1 MSDKNIFYGTL
12 KTSKDIFKL
21 TKQRISIG
29 RDKNCTIVINNNTVS
44 KDHAILEFDED
55 FNCIIKDL
63 NSSNG
68 TYVNGQKLKTIPL
81 KLRTGDKIKFGK
93 CDIEYI
99 FESSN
104 MLNDTKTEQE
114 ITMKLSENL
123 NEKNEQKDEISRTET
138 NNIIKDGKISL
149 VNENELSYP
158 KMNHFQNNKNIIY
171 SFGNSNGMNYNSEQN
186 LTNQNINN
194 KFNSKNQ
201 PIFENNNKINNNEDE
216 IVEQY
221 TNNSNVYNQNNQNS
235 NNYIKNN
242 ENDYKNQFE
251 QLEKKIAT
259 LEKEK
264 EEIKEQFN
272 EKSNKLKKLNNLFDE
287 LNEEYSKLNS
297 KYNSLMSYSTDIQKK
312 LDKAN
317 EEISE
322 LKSKSNINNE
332 NNLNELLNQKDNIIS
347 IMQNEINYYKELSNK
362 KGISLNN
369 QYDNNKIN
377 TKLNT
382 ISNIFVS
389 ENNKLKK
396 KLEFY
401 KNKFEKEENTKNRN
415 NIDFKQF
422 ETQINYQIDNFN
434 SIISNYN
441 SRLLDSLNKMS
452 EIFESNNKEEAA
464 KYLVE
469 QINEYM
475 MENQKLISENSK
487 LNTQILEL
495 QSIIN
500 AEYNNKLKNKQNFNT
515 YEFNESNLEMNPYN
529 NSEINKLKN
538 KINEMENIVERL
550 KNINKNNKFENDYN
564 YLKESFVN
572 ILNELKK
579 KDKLVQDLQIKL
591 KDVIKRNNNN
601 FDENQIVSSIS
612 QKLKEKDNIIENLKN
627 QINTNKKF
635 DVEDSKLK
643 IENIRKKRELFS
655 NSGFRFFYKGRNNRQ

>member
-1 MSDKNIFYGTL
+1 MSDKNTFYGNLKTL
-12 KTSKDIFKL
+12 KEVYKL
-21 TKQRISIG
+21 TKQRVSIG

-68 TYVNGQKLKTIPL
+68 TYVNGQKLKTVPL
-81 KLRTGDKIKFGK
+81 KLRSGDKIKFGK
-93 CDIEYI
+93 YDIEYI
-99 FESSN
+99 FESAN

-114 ITMKLSENL
+114 ITMKLSENI
-123 NEKNEQKDEISRTET
+123 NEQNEQKEEISHTET

-171 SFGNSNGMNYNSEQN
+171 SFGNSNGMNYDSEQN
-186 LTNQNINN
+186 LINKNIHNKLNN
-194 KFNSKNQ
+194 KNQ
-201 PIFENNNKINNNEDE
+201 TNFENNKINNNEDE

-221 TNNSNVYNQNNQNS
+221 TNNSNVYNKNS
-235 NNYIKNN
+235 NNYLINN
-242 ENDYKNQFE
+242 EYEYKNQFE
-251 QLEKKIAT
+251 QFEKKIEI

-264 EEIKEQFN
+264 EDMKELIN
-272 EKSNKLKKLNNLFDE
+272 EKTIKLKKLNNLFDE

-297 KYNSLMSYSTDIQKK
+297 KYNSLISYSSDIQKK
-312 LDKAN
+312 LDQAN

-322 LKSKSNINNE
+322 LKSKNNLNEE

-347 IMQNEINYYKELSNK
+347 IMQNEINYYKELCNK

-369 QYDNNKIN
+369 QEDNNKIN

-382 ISNIFVS
+382 ISNIFVN
-389 ENNKLKK
+389 ENNKLKQ

-401 KNKFEKEENTKNRN
+401 KNKIKKEENNKIN
-415 NIDFKQF
+415 NINFKQF

-434 SIISNYN
+434 NIISTYN
-441 SRLLDSLNKMS
+441 SKLLDSLNKLS
-452 EIFESNNKEEAA
+452 EIFDTNNKEEAA

-475 MENQKLISENSK
+475 IENQKLISENSK

-495 QSIIN
+495 QSILN
-500 AEYNNKLKNKQNFNT
+500 AEYKSDKLKTKQNFNNF
-515 YEFNESNLEMNPYN
+515 ELDESNIEMNANN

-538 KINEMENIVERL
+538 KIYEMESIVEKL
-550 KNINKNNKFENDYN
+550 KNINKNNKYENDYN
-564 YLKESFVN
+564 YLKDSFVN
-572 ILNELKK
+572 ILNELKQK
-579 KDKLVQDLQIKL
+579 EKLVQDLQMKL
-591 KDVIKRNNNN
+591 KDVIQRNNNN
-601 FDENQIVSSIS
+601 FDENQIVTSLS
-612 QKLKEKDNIIENLKN
+612 QKLKEKDNIIQKMKN
-627 QINTNKKF
+627 HVNAEKNM
-635 DVEDSKLK
+635 DVEDTKLR
-643 IENIRKKRELFS
+643 IENIRKKRKLF
-655 NSGFRFFYKGRNNRQ
+655 N

>member
-194 KFNSKNQ
+194 KFNNKNQ
-201 PIFENNNKINNNEDE
+201 PIFENSKINNNEDD

-221 TNNSNVYNQNNQNS
+221 TNNSNVYNQNNPNI

-242 ENDYKNQFE
+242 ENDNNNQFE

-401 KNKFEKEENTKNRN
+401 KNKFEKEENTKNSN

-515 YEFNESNLEMNPYN
+515 YEFNESNLGMNPYN

-538 KINEMENIVERL
+538 KINEMENVVERL

-579 KDKLVQDLQIKL
+579 KDKLVKDLQIKL

-643 IENIRKKRELFS
+643 IENIRKKRELF
-655 NSGFRFFYKGRNNRQ
+655 N

>member
-201 PIFENNNKINNNEDE
+201 PIFENNNKINNNEDD

-221 TNNSNVYNQNNQNS
+221 TNNSNVYNQNNPNI

-242 ENDYKNQFE
+242 ENDINNQFE

-401 KNKFEKEENTKNRN
+401 KNKFEKEENTKNSN

-500 AEYNNKLKNKQNFNT
+500 AEYNNNKLKNKQNFNT

-538 KINEMENIVERL
+538 KINEMENVVERL

-643 IENIRKKRELFS
+643 IENIRKKRELF
-655 NSGFRFFYKGRNNRQ
+655 N

>member
-1 MSDKNIFYGTL
+1 MSDKNTFYGNLKTL
-12 KTSKDIFKL
+12 KEVYKL
-21 TKQRISIG
+21 TKQRVSIG

-68 TYVNGQKLKTIPL
+68 TYVNGQKLKTVPL
-81 KLRTGDKIKFGK
+81 KLRSGDKIKFGK
-93 CDIEYI
+93 YDIEYI
-99 FESSN
+99 FESAN

-114 ITMKLSENL
+114 ITMKLSENI
-123 NEKNEQKDEISRTET
+123 NEQNEQKEEISHTET

-171 SFGNSNGMNYNSEQN
+171 SFGNSNGMNYDSEQN
-186 LTNQNINN
+186 LINKNIHNKLNN
-194 KFNSKNQ
+194 KNQ
-201 PIFENNNKINNNEDE
+201 TNFEKNNKINNNEDE

-221 TNNSNVYNQNNQNS
+221 TNNSNVYNKNS
-235 NNYIKNN
+235 NNYLINN
-242 ENDYKNQFE
+242 EYEYKNQFE
-251 QLEKKIAT
+251 QFEKKIEI

-264 EEIKEQFN
+264 EDMKELIN
-272 EKSNKLKKLNNLFDE
+272 EKTIKLKKLNNLFDE

-297 KYNSLMSYSTDIQKK
+297 KYNSLISYSSDIQKK
-312 LDKAN
+312 LEKAN

-322 LKSKSNINNE
+322 LKSKNNLNEE

-347 IMQNEINYYKELSNK
+347 IMQNEINYYKELCNK

-369 QYDNNKIN
+369 QEDNNKIN

-382 ISNIFVS
+382 ISNIFVN
-389 ENNKLKK
+389 ENNKLKQ

-401 KNKFEKEENTKNRN
+401 KNKIKKEENNKIN
-415 NIDFKQF
+415 NINFKQF

-434 SIISNYN
+434 NIISTYN
-441 SRLLDSLNKMS
+441 SKLLDSLNKLS
-452 EIFESNNKEEAA
+452 EIFDTNNKEEAA

-475 MENQKLISENSK
+475 IENQKLISENSK

-495 QSIIN
+495 QSILN
-500 AEYNNKLKNKQNFNT
+500 AEYKSDKLKTKQNFNNF
-515 YEFNESNLEMNPYN
+515 ELDESNIEMNANN

-538 KINEMENIVERL
+538 KIYEMESIVEKL
-550 KNINKNNKFENDYN
+550 KNINKNNKYENDYN
-564 YLKESFVN
+564 YLKDSFVN
-572 ILNELKK
+572 ILNELKQK
-579 KDKLVQDLQIKL
+579 EKLVQDLQMKL
-591 KDVIKRNNNN
+591 KDVIQRNNNN
-601 FDENQIVSSIS
+601 FDENQIVTSLS
-612 QKLKEKDNIIENLKN
+612 QKLKEKDNIIQKMKN
-627 QINTNKKF
+627 HVNAEKNM
-635 DVEDSKLK
+635 DVEDTKLR
-643 IENIRKKRELFS
+643 IENIRKKRKLF
-655 NSGFRFFYKGRNNRQ
+655 N

>member
-1 MSDKNIFYGTL
+1 MSDKNTFYGNLKTL
-12 KTSKDIFKL
+12 KEVYKL
-21 TKQRISIG
+21 TKQRVSIG

-68 TYVNGQKLKTIPL
+68 TYVNGQKLKTVPL
-81 KLRTGDKIKFGK
+81 KLRSGDKIKFGK
-93 CDIEYI
+93 YDIEYI
-99 FESSN
+99 FESAN

-114 ITMKLSENL
+114 ITMKLSENI
-123 NEKNEQKDEISRTET
+123 NEQNEQKEEISHTET

-171 SFGNSNGMNYNSEQN
+171 SFGNSNGMNYDSEQN
-186 LTNQNINN
+186 LINKNIHNKLNN
-194 KFNSKNQ
+194 KNQ
-201 PIFENNNKINNNEDE
+201 TNFEKNNKINNNEDE

-221 TNNSNVYNQNNQNS
+221 TNNSNVYNKNS
-235 NNYIKNN
+235 NNYLINN
-242 ENDYKNQFE
+242 EYEYKNQFE
-251 QLEKKIAT
+251 QFEKKIEI

-264 EEIKEQFN
+264 ENMKELIN
-272 EKSNKLKKLNNLFDE
+272 EKKIKLKKLNNLFDE

-297 KYNSLMSYSTDIQKK
+297 KYNSLISYSSDIQKK
-312 LDKAN
+312 LDQAN

-322 LKSKSNINNE
+322 LKSKNNLNEE

-347 IMQNEINYYKELSNK
+347 IMQNEINYYKELCNK

-369 QYDNNKIN
+369 QEDNNKIN

-382 ISNIFVS
+382 ISNIFVN
-389 ENNKLKK
+389 ENNKLKQ

-401 KNKFEKEENTKNRN
+401 KNKIKKEENNKIN
-415 NIDFKQF
+415 NINFKQF

-434 SIISNYN
+434 NIISTYN
-441 SRLLDSLNKMS
+441 SKLLDSLNKLS
-452 EIFESNNKEEAA
+452 EIFDTNNKEEAA

-475 MENQKLISENSK
+475 IENQKLISENSK

-495 QSIIN
+495 QSILN
-500 AEYNNKLKNKQNFNT
+500 AEYKSDKLKTKQNFNNF
-515 YEFNESNLEMNPYN
+515 ELDESNIEMNSNN

-538 KINEMENIVERL
+538 KIYEMESIVEKL
-550 KNINKNNKFENDYN
+550 KNINKNNKYENDYN
-564 YLKESFVN
+564 YLKDSFVN
-572 ILNELKK
+572 ILNELKQK
-579 KDKLVQDLQIKL
+579 EKLVQDLQMKL
-591 KDVIKRNNNN
+591 KDVIQRNNNN
-601 FDENQIVSSIS
+601 FDENQIVTSLS
-612 QKLKEKDNIIENLKN
+612 QKLKEKDNIIQKMKN
-627 QINTNKKF
+627 HVNAEKNM
-635 DVEDSKLK
+635 DVEDTKLR
-643 IENIRKKRELFS
+643 IENIRKKRKLF
-655 NSGFRFFYKGRNNRQ
+655 N

>member
-1 MSDKNIFYGTL
+1 MSDKNTFYGNLKTL
-12 KTSKDIFKL
+12 KEVYKL
-21 TKQRISIG
+21 TKQRVSIG

-68 TYVNGQKLKTIPL
+68 TYVNGQKLKTVPL
-81 KLRTGDKIKFGK
+81 KLRSGDKIKFGK
-93 CDIEYI
+93 YDIEYI
-99 FESSN
+99 FESAN

-114 ITMKLSENL
+114 ITMKLSENI
-123 NEKNEQKDEISRTET
+123 NEQNEQKEEISHTET

-171 SFGNSNGMNYNSEQN
+171 SFGNSNGMNYDSEQN
-186 LTNQNINN
+186 LINKNIHNKLNN
-194 KFNSKNQ
+194 KNQ
-201 PIFENNNKINNNEDE
+201 TNFEKNNKINNNEDE

-221 TNNSNVYNQNNQNS
+221 TNNSNVYNKNS
-235 NNYIKNN
+235 NNYLINN
-242 ENDYKNQFE
+242 EYEYKNQFE
-251 QLEKKIAT
+251 QFEKKIEI

-264 EEIKEQFN
+264 EDMKELIN
-272 EKSNKLKKLNNLFDE
+272 EKTIKLKKLNNLFDE

-297 KYNSLMSYSTDIQKK
+297 KYNSLISYSSDIQKK
-312 LDKAN
+312 LEKAN

-322 LKSKSNINNE
+322 LKLKNNLNEE

-347 IMQNEINYYKELSNK
+347 IMQNEINYYKELCNK

-369 QYDNNKIN
+369 QEDNNKIN

-382 ISNIFVS
+382 ISNIFVN
-389 ENNKLKK
+389 ENNKLKQ

-401 KNKFEKEENTKNRN
+401 KNKIKKEENNKIN
-415 NIDFKQF
+415 NINFKQF

-434 SIISNYN
+434 NIISTYN
-441 SRLLDSLNKMS
+441 SKLLDSLNKLS
-452 EIFESNNKEEAA
+452 EIFDTNNKEEAA

-475 MENQKLISENSK
+475 IENQKLISENSK

-495 QSIIN
+495 QSILN
-500 AEYNNKLKNKQNFNT
+500 AEYKSDKLKTKQNFNNF
-515 YEFNESNLEMNPYN
+515 ELDESNIEMNANN

-538 KINEMENIVERL
+538 KIYEMESIVEKL
-550 KNINKNNKFENDYN
+550 KNINKNNKYENDYN
-564 YLKESFVN
+564 YLKDSFVN
-572 ILNELKK
+572 ILNELKQK
-579 KDKLVQDLQIKL
+579 EKLVQDLQMKL
-591 KDVIKRNNNN
+591 KDVIQRNNNN
-601 FDENQIVSSIS
+601 FDGNQIVTSLS
-612 QKLKEKDNIIENLKN
+612 QKLKEKDNIIQKMKN
-627 QINTNKKF
+627 HVNAEKNM
-635 DVEDSKLK
+635 DVEDTKLR
-643 IENIRKKRELFS
+643 IENIRKKRKLF
-655 NSGFRFFYKGRNNRQ
+655 N

>member
-1 MSDKNIFYGTL
+1 MSDKNTFYGNLKTL
-12 KTSKDIFKL
+12 KEVYKL
-21 TKQRISIG
+21 TKQRVSIG

-68 TYVNGQKLKTIPL
+68 TYVNGQKLKTVPL
-81 KLRTGDKIKFGK
+81 KLRSGDKIKFGK
-93 CDIEYI
+93 YDIEYI
-99 FESSN
+99 FESAN

-114 ITMKLSENL
+114 ITMKLSENI
-123 NEKNEQKDEISRTET
+123 NEQNEQKEEISHTET

-171 SFGNSNGMNYNSEQN
+171 SFGNSNGMNYDSEQN
-186 LTNQNINN
+186 LINKNIHNKLNN
-194 KFNSKNQ
+194 KNQ
-201 PIFENNNKINNNEDE
+201 TNFEKNNKINNNEDE

-221 TNNSNVYNQNNQNS
+221 TNNSNVYNKNS
-235 NNYIKNN
+235 NNYLINN
-242 ENDYKNQFE
+242 EYEYKNQFE
-251 QLEKKIAT
+251 QFEKKIEI

-264 EEIKEQFN
+264 EDMKELIN
-272 EKSNKLKKLNNLFDE
+272 EKTIKLKKLNNLFDE

-297 KYNSLMSYSTDIQKK
+297 KYNSLISYSSDIQKK
-312 LDKAN
+312 LEKAN

-322 LKSKSNINNE
+322 LKLKNNLNEE

-347 IMQNEINYYKELSNK
+347 IMQNEINYYKELCNK

-369 QYDNNKIN
+369 QEDNNKIN

-382 ISNIFVS
+382 ISNIFVN
-389 ENNKLKK
+389 ENNKLKQ

-401 KNKFEKEENTKNRN
+401 NNKIKKEENNKIN
-415 NIDFKQF
+415 NINFKQF

-434 SIISNYN
+434 NIISTYN
-441 SRLLDSLNKMS
+441 SKLLDSLNKLS
-452 EIFESNNKEEAA
+452 EIFDTNNKEEAA

-475 MENQKLISENSK
+475 IENQKLISENSK

-495 QSIIN
+495 QSILN
-500 AEYNNKLKNKQNFNT
+500 AEYKSDKLKTKQNFNNF
-515 YEFNESNLEMNPYN
+515 ELDESNIEMNANN

-538 KINEMENIVERL
+538 KIYEMESIVEKL
-550 KNINKNNKFENDYN
+550 KNINKNNKYENDYN
-564 YLKESFVN
+564 YLKDSFVN
-572 ILNELKK
+572 ILNELKQK
-579 KDKLVQDLQIKL
+579 EKLVQDLQMKL
-591 KDVIKRNNNN
+591 KDVIQRNNNN
-601 FDENQIVSSIS
+601 FDENQIVTSLS
-612 QKLKEKDNIIENLKN
+612 QKLKEKDNIIQKMKN
-627 QINTNKKF
+627 HVNAEKNM
-635 DVEDSKLK
+635 DVEDTKLR
-643 IENIRKKRELFS
+643 IENIRKKRKLF
-655 NSGFRFFYKGRNNRQ
+655 N

>member
-194 KFNSKNQ
+194 KFNNKNQ

-221 TNNSNVYNQNNQNS
+221 TNNSNVFNQNNPNS
-235 NNYIKNN
+235 NTYIKNK
-242 ENDYKNQFE
+242 ENDIKNQFE

-297 KYNSLMSYSTDIQKK
+297 KYNSLMSYSTDIKKK

-401 KNKFEKEENTKNRN
+401 KNKFEKEENTKNSN

-635 DVEDSKLK
+635 DGEDSKLK
-643 IENIRKKRELFS
+643 IENIRKKRELF
-655 NSGFRFFYKGRNNRQ
+655 N

>member
-1 MSDKNIFYGTL
+1 MSDKNTFYGNLKTL
-12 KTSKDIFKL
+12 KEVYKL
-21 TKQRISIG
+21 TKQRVSIG

-68 TYVNGQKLKTIPL
+68 TYVNGQKLKTVPL

-93 CDIEYI
+93 YDIEYI
-99 FESSN
+99 FESAN

-114 ITMKLSENL
+114 ITMKLSENI
-123 NEKNEQKDEISRTET
+123 NEQNEQKEEISHTET

-171 SFGNSNGMNYNSEQN
+171 SFGNSNGMNYDSEQN
-186 LTNQNINN
+186 LINKNIHNKLNN
-194 KFNSKNQ
+194 KNQ
-201 PIFENNNKINNNEDE
+201 TNFENNNKINNNEDE

-221 TNNSNVYNQNNQNS
+221 TNNSNVYNKNS
-235 NNYIKNN
+235 NNYLINN
-242 ENDYKNQFE
+242 EYEYKNQFE
-251 QLEKKIAT
+251 QFEKKIEI

-264 EEIKEQFN
+264 EDMKELIN
-272 EKSNKLKKLNNLFDE
+272 EKTIKLKKLNNLFDE

-297 KYNSLMSYSTDIQKK
+297 KYNSLISYSSDIQKK
-312 LDKAN
+312 LEKAN

-322 LKSKSNINNE
+322 LKLKNNLNEE

-347 IMQNEINYYKELSNK
+347 IMQNEINYYKELCNK

-369 QYDNNKIN
+369 QEDNNKIN

-382 ISNIFVS
+382 ISNIFVN
-389 ENNKLKK
+389 ENNKLKQ

-401 KNKFEKEENTKNRN
+401 KNKIKKEENNKIN
-415 NIDFKQF
+415 NINFKQF

-434 SIISNYN
+434 NIISTYN
-441 SRLLDSLNKMS
+441 SKLLDSLNKLS
-452 EIFESNNKEEAA
+452 EIFDTNNKEEAA

-475 MENQKLISENSK
+475 IENQKLISENSK

-495 QSIIN
+495 QSILN
-500 AEYNNKLKNKQNFNT
+500 AEYKSDKLKTKQNFNNF
-515 YEFNESNLEMNPYN
+515 ELDESNIEMNANN

-538 KINEMENIVERL
+538 KIYEMESIVEKL
-550 KNINKNNKFENDYN
+550 KNINKNNKYENDYN
-564 YLKESFVN
+564 YLKDSFVN
-572 ILNELKK
+572 ILNELKQK
-579 KDKLVQDLQIKL
+579 EKLVQDLQMKL
-591 KDVIKRNNNN
+591 KDVIQRNNNN
-601 FDENQIVSSIS
+601 FDENQIVTSLS
-612 QKLKEKDNIIENLKN
+612 QKLKEKDNIIQKMKN
-627 QINTNKKF
+627 HVNAEKNM
-635 DVEDSKLK
+635 DVEDTKLR
-643 IENIRKKRELFS
+643 IENIRKKRKLF
-655 NSGFRFFYKGRNNRQ
+655 N

>member
-194 KFNSKNQ
+194 KFNNKNQ
-201 PIFENNNKINNNEDE
+201 PIFENNNKINNNEDD

-221 TNNSNVYNQNNQNS
+221 TNNSNVYNQNNPNI

-242 ENDYKNQFE
+242 ENDNNNQFE

-401 KNKFEKEENTKNRN
+401 KNKFEKEENTKNSN

-635 DVEDSKLK
+635 DVENSKLK
-643 IENIRKKRELFS
+643 IENIRKKRELF
-655 NSGFRFFYKGRNNRQ
+655 N

>member
-194 KFNSKNQ
+194 KFNNKNQ
-201 PIFENNNKINNNEDE
+201 PIFENNNKINNNEDD

-221 TNNSNVYNQNNQNS
+221 TNNSNVYNQNNPNI

-242 ENDYKNQFE
+242 ENDINNQFE

-401 KNKFEKEENTKNRN
+401 KNKFEKEENTKNSN

-643 IENIRKKRELFS
+643 IENIRKKRELF
-655 NSGFRFFYKGRNNRQ
+655 N

>member
-1 MSDKNIFYGTL
+1 MSDKNTFYGNLKTL
-12 KTSKDIFKL
+12 KEVYKL
-21 TKQRISIG
+21 TKQRVSIG

-68 TYVNGQKLKTIPL
+68 TYVNGQKLKTVPL

-93 CDIEYI
+93 YDIEYI
-99 FESSN
+99 FESAN

-114 ITMKLSENL
+114 ITMKLSENI
-123 NEKNEQKDEISRTET
+123 NEQNEQKEEISHTET

-171 SFGNSNGMNYNSEQN
+171 SFGNSNGMNYDSEQN
-186 LTNQNINN
+186 LINKNIHNKLNN
-194 KFNSKNQ
+194 KNQ
-201 PIFENNNKINNNEDE
+201 TNFENNNKINNNEDE

-221 TNNSNVYNQNNQNS
+221 TNNSNVYNKNS
-235 NNYIKNN
+235 NNYLINN
-242 ENDYKNQFE
+242 EYEYKNQFE
-251 QLEKKIAT
+251 QFEKKIEI

-264 EEIKEQFN
+264 EDMKELIN
-272 EKSNKLKKLNNLFDE
+272 EKTIKLKKLNNLFDE

-297 KYNSLMSYSTDIQKK
+297 KYNSLISYSSDIQKK
-312 LDKAN
+312 LDQAN

-322 LKSKSNINNE
+322 LKLKNNLNEE

-347 IMQNEINYYKELSNK
+347 IMQNEINYYKELCNK

-369 QYDNNKIN
+369 QEDNNKIN

-382 ISNIFVS
+382 ISNIFVN
-389 ENNKLKK
+389 ENNKLKQ

-401 KNKFEKEENTKNRN
+401 KNKIKKEENNKIN
-415 NIDFKQF
+415 NINFKQF

-434 SIISNYN
+434 NIISTYN
-441 SRLLDSLNKMS
+441 SKLLESLNKLS
-452 EIFESNNKEEAA
+452 EIFDTNNKEEAA

-475 MENQKLISENSK
+475 IENQKLISENSK

-495 QSIIN
+495 QSILN
-500 AEYNNKLKNKQNFNT
+500 AEYKSDKLKTKQNFNNF
-515 YEFNESNLEMNPYN
+515 ELDESNIEMNANN

-538 KINEMENIVERL
+538 KIYEMESIVEKL
-550 KNINKNNKFENDYN
+550 KNINKNNKYENDYN
-564 YLKESFVN
+564 YLKDSFVN
-572 ILNELKK
+572 ILNELKQK
-579 KDKLVQDLQIKL
+579 EKLVQDLQMKL
-591 KDVIKRNNNN
+591 KDVIQRNNNN
-601 FDENQIVSSIS
+601 FDENQIVTSLS
-612 QKLKEKDNIIENLKN
+612 QKLKEKDNIIQKMKN
-627 QINTNKKF
+627 HVNAEKNM
-635 DVEDSKLK
+635 DVEDTKLR
-643 IENIRKKRELFS
+643 IENIRKKRKLF
-655 NSGFRFFYKGRNNRQ
+655 N

>member
-201 PIFENNNKINNNEDE
+201 PIFENNNKINNNEDD

-221 TNNSNVYNQNNQNS
+221 TNNSNVYNQNNPNI

-242 ENDYKNQFE
+242 ENDNNNQFE

-369 QYDNNKIN
+369 QYDNNKLN

-401 KNKFEKEENTKNRN
+401 KNKFEKEENTKNSN

-643 IENIRKKRELFS
+643 IENIRKKRELF
-655 NSGFRFFYKGRNNRQ
+655 N

>member
-1 MSDKNIFYGTL
+1 MSDKNTFYGNLKTL
-12 KTSKDIFKL
+12 KEVYKL
-21 TKQRISIG
+21 TKQRVSIG

-68 TYVNGQKLKTIPL
+68 TYVNGQKLKTVPL
-81 KLRTGDKIKFGK
+81 KLRSGDKIKFGK
-93 CDIEYI
+93 YDIEYI
-99 FESSN
+99 FESAN

-114 ITMKLSENL
+114 ITMKLSENI
-123 NEKNEQKDEISRTET
+123 NEQNEQKEEISHTET

-171 SFGNSNGMNYNSEQN
+171 SFGNSNGMNYDSEQN
-186 LTNQNINN
+186 LINKNIHNKLNN
-194 KFNSKNQ
+194 KNQ
-201 PIFENNNKINNNEDE
+201 TNFEKNNKINNNEDE

-221 TNNSNVYNQNNQNS
+221 TNNSNVYNKNS
-235 NNYIKNN
+235 NNYLINN
-242 ENDYKNQFE
+242 EYEYKNQFE
-251 QLEKKIAT
+251 QFEKKIEI

-264 EEIKEQFN
+264 EDMKELIN
-272 EKSNKLKKLNNLFDE
+272 EKTIKLKKLNNLFDE

-297 KYNSLMSYSTDIQKK
+297 KYNSLISYSSDIQKK
-312 LDKAN
+312 LEKAN

-322 LKSKSNINNE
+322 LKLKNNLNEE

-347 IMQNEINYYKELSNK
+347 IMQNEINYYKELCNK

-369 QYDNNKIN
+369 REDNDKIN

-382 ISNIFVS
+382 ISNIFVN
-389 ENNKLKK
+389 ENNKLKQ

-401 KNKFEKEENTKNRN
+401 KNKIKKEENNKIN
-415 NIDFKQF
+415 NINFKQF

-434 SIISNYN
+434 NIISTYN
-441 SRLLDSLNKMS
+441 SKLLDSLNKLS
-452 EIFESNNKEEAA
+452 EIFDTNNKEEAA

-475 MENQKLISENSK
+475 IENQKLISENSK

-495 QSIIN
+495 QSILN
-500 AEYNNKLKNKQNFNT
+500 AEYKSDKLKTKQNFNNF
-515 YEFNESNLEMNPYN
+515 ELDESNIEMNANN

-538 KINEMENIVERL
+538 KIYEMESIVEKL
-550 KNINKNNKFENDYN
+550 KNINKNNKYENDYN
-564 YLKESFVN
+564 YLKDSFVN
-572 ILNELKK
+572 ILNELKQK
-579 KDKLVQDLQIKL
+579 EKLVQDLQMKL
-591 KDVIKRNNNN
+591 KDVIQRNNNN
-601 FDENQIVSSIS
+601 FDENQIVTSLS
-612 QKLKEKDNIIENLKN
+612 QKLKEKDNIIQKMKN
-627 QINTNKKF
+627 HVNAEKNM
-635 DVEDSKLK
+635 DVEDTKLR
-643 IENIRKKRELFS
+643 IENIRKKRKLF
-655 NSGFRFFYKGRNNRQ
+655 N

>member
-1 MSDKNIFYGTL
+1 MSDKNTFYGNLKTL
-12 KTSKDIFKL
+12 KEVYKL
-21 TKQRISIG
+21 TKQRVSIG

-68 TYVNGQKLKTIPL
+68 TYVNGQKLKTVPL

-93 CDIEYI
+93 YDIEYI
-99 FESSN
+99 FESAN

-114 ITMKLSENL
+114 ITMKLSENI
-123 NEKNEQKDEISRTET
+123 NEQNEQKEEISHTET

-171 SFGNSNGMNYNSEQN
+171 SFGNSNGMNYDSEQN
-186 LTNQNINN
+186 LINKNIHNKLNN
-194 KFNSKNQ
+194 KNQ
-201 PIFENNNKINNNEDE
+201 TNFENNNKINNNEDE

-221 TNNSNVYNQNNQNS
+221 TNNSNVYNKNS
-235 NNYIKNN
+235 NNYLINN
-242 ENDYKNQFE
+242 EYEYKNQFE
-251 QLEKKIAT
+251 QFEKKIEI

-264 EEIKEQFN
+264 EDMKELIN
-272 EKSNKLKKLNNLFDE
+272 EKTIKLKKLNNLFDE

-297 KYNSLMSYSTDIQKK
+297 KYNSLISYSSDIQKK
-312 LDKAN
+312 LDQAN

-322 LKSKSNINNE
+322 LKLKNNLNEE

-347 IMQNEINYYKELSNK
+347 IMQNEINYYKELCNK

-369 QYDNNKIN
+369 QEDNNKIN

-382 ISNIFVS
+382 ISNIFVN
-389 ENNKLKK
+389 ENNKLKQ

-401 KNKFEKEENTKNRN
+401 KNKIKKEENNKIN
-415 NIDFKQF
+415 NINFKQF

-434 SIISNYN
+434 NIISTYN
-441 SRLLDSLNKMS
+441 SKLLDSLNKLS
-452 EIFESNNKEEAA
+452 EIFDTNNKEEAA

-475 MENQKLISENSK
+475 IENQKLISENSK

-495 QSIIN
+495 QSILN
-500 AEYNNKLKNKQNFNT
+500 AEYKSDKLKTKQNFNNF
-515 YEFNESNLEMNPYN
+515 ELDESNIEMNSNN

-538 KINEMENIVERL
+538 KIYEMESIVEKL
-550 KNINKNNKFENDYN
+550 KNINKNNKYENDYN
-564 YLKESFVN
+564 YLKDSFVN
-572 ILNELKK
+572 ILNELKQK
-579 KDKLVQDLQIKL
+579 EKLVQDLQMKL
-591 KDVIKRNNNN
+591 KDVIQRNNNN
-601 FDENQIVSSIS
+601 FDENQIVTSLS
-612 QKLKEKDNIIENLKN
+612 QKLKEKDNIIQKMKN
-627 QINTNKKF
+627 HVNAEKNM
-635 DVEDSKLK
+635 DVEDTKLR
-643 IENIRKKRELFS
+643 IENIRKKRKLF
-655 NSGFRFFYKGRNNRQ
+655 N

>member
-1 MSDKNIFYGTL
+1 MSDKNSLYGTL
-12 KTSKDIFKL
+12 KTSKEVFKL

-68 TYVNGQKLKTIPL
+68 TYVNGQKLKTVPL
-81 KLRTGDKIKFGK
+81 KLRTGDKIKFGR
-93 CDIEYI
+93 CDIEYVY
-99 FESSN
+99 ESSN

-123 NEKNEQKDEISRTET
+123 NEKNEQKDEISHNET

-171 SFGNSNGMNYNSEQN
+171 SFGNSNGMNYNTEQN
-186 LTNQNINN
+186 LINQKINN
-194 KFNSKNQ
+194 KFDNKNQ
-201 PIFENNNKINNNEDE
+201 PILENNNKINNNEDE

-221 TNNSNVYNQNNQNS
+221 TNNSNVYNKNS
-235 NNYIKNN
+235 NNYLINN
-242 ENDYKNQFE
+242 EYAYKNQLDQFE
-251 QLEKKIAT
+251 KQIT
-259 LEKEK
+259 ILEKEK
-264 EEIKEQFN
+264 EDLKELIN
-272 EKSNKLKKLNNLFDE
+272 DKTNKLKKLNNLFDE

-297 KYNSLMSYSTDIQKK
+297 KYNSLISYSSDIQKK

-317 EEISE
+317 EKITE
-322 LKSKSNINNE
+322 LKLKNNLNNE
-332 NNLNELLNQKDNIIS
+332 NNLNELLNQKDNVIS
-347 IMQNEINYYKELSNK
+347 IMQNEINYYKELCNK

-369 QYDNNKIN
+369 QDDNNKIN

-382 ISNIFVS
+382 ISNIFVN

-401 KNKFEKEENTKNRN
+401 KNKIEKEESNKIN
-415 NIDFKQF
+415 NINFKQF

-434 SIISNYN
+434 AIISSYN
-441 SRLLDSLNKMS
+441 SKLLDSLNKLS
-452 EIFESNNKEEAA
+452 EIFDTNNKEEAA

-475 MENQKLISENSK
+475 IENQKLISENSK
-487 LNTQILEL
+487 LNSQILEL
-495 QSIIN
+495 QSILN
-500 AEYNNKLKNKQNFNT
+500 EEYNSDKLKIKKIFNN
-515 YEFNESNLEMNPYN
+515 YESNESNIEMNAN
-529 NSEINKLKN
+529 NNWEINKLKN
-538 KINEMENIVERL
+538 KIYEMENIVEKL
-550 KNINKNNKFENDYN
+550 KNINKNNKYENDYN
-564 YLKESFVN
+564 YLKDSFVK
-572 ILNELKK
+572 ILNELKQK
-579 KDKLVQDLQIKL
+579 EKLVQDLQIKL
-591 KDVIKRNNNN
+591 KDVIQRNNNN
-601 FDENQIVSSIS
+601 FDENQIVTSIS
-612 QKLKEKDNIIENLKN
+612 QKLKEKDNIIQNLKN
-627 QINTNKKF
+627 QINTNKNF

-643 IENIRKKRELFS
+643 IENIRKKRELF
-655 NSGFRFFYKGRNNRQ
+655 N

>member
-1 MSDKNIFYGTL
+1 MSDKNTFYGNLKTL
-12 KTSKDIFKL
+12 KEVYKL
-21 TKQRISIG
+21 TKQRVSIG

-68 TYVNGQKLKTIPL
+68 TYVNGQKLKTVPL
-81 KLRTGDKIKFGK
+81 KLRSGDKIKFGK
-93 CDIEYI
+93 YDIEYI
-99 FESSN
+99 FESAN

-114 ITMKLSENL
+114 ITMKLSENI
-123 NEKNEQKDEISRTET
+123 NEQNEQKEEISHTET

-171 SFGNSNGMNYNSEQN
+171 SFGNSNGMNYDSEQN
-186 LTNQNINN
+186 LINKNIHNKLNN
-194 KFNSKNQ
+194 KNQ
-201 PIFENNNKINNNEDE
+201 TNFEKNNKINNNEDE

-221 TNNSNVYNQNNQNS
+221 TNNSNVYNKNS
-235 NNYIKNN
+235 NNYLINN
-242 ENDYKNQFE
+242 EYEYKNQFE
-251 QLEKKIAT
+251 QFEKKIEI

-264 EEIKEQFN
+264 EDMKELIN
-272 EKSNKLKKLNNLFDE
+272 EKTIKLKNLFDE

-297 KYNSLMSYSTDIQKK
+297 KYNSLISYSSDIQKK
-312 LDKAN
+312 LEKAN

-322 LKSKSNINNE
+322 LKSKNNLNEE

-347 IMQNEINYYKELSNK
+347 IMQNEINYYKELCNK

-369 QYDNNKIN
+369 QEDNNKIN

-382 ISNIFVS
+382 ISNIFVN
-389 ENNKLKK
+389 ENNKLKQ

-401 KNKFEKEENTKNRN
+401 KNKIKKEENNKIN
-415 NIDFKQF
+415 NINFKQF

-434 SIISNYN
+434 NIISTYN
-441 SRLLDSLNKMS
+441 SKLLDSLNKLS
-452 EIFESNNKEEAA
+452 EIFDTNNKEEAA

-475 MENQKLISENSK
+475 IENQKLISENSK

-495 QSIIN
+495 QSILN
-500 AEYNNKLKNKQNFNT
+500 AEYKSDKLKTKQNFNNF
-515 YEFNESNLEMNPYN
+515 ELDESNIEMNANN

-538 KINEMENIVERL
+538 KIYEMESIVEKL
-550 KNINKNNKFENDYN
+550 KNINKNNKYENDYN
-564 YLKESFVN
+564 YLKDSFVN
-572 ILNELKK
+572 ILNELKQK
-579 KDKLVQDLQIKL
+579 EKLVQDLQMKL
-591 KDVIKRNNNN
+591 KDVIQRNNNN
-601 FDENQIVSSIS
+601 FDENQIVTSLS
-612 QKLKEKDNIIENLKN
+612 QKLKEKDNIIQKMKN
-627 QINTNKKF
+627 HVNAEKNM
-635 DVEDSKLK
+635 DVEDTKLR
-643 IENIRKKRELFS
+643 IENIRKKRKLF
-655 NSGFRFFYKGRNNRQ
+655 N

>member
-377 TKLNT
+377 NKLNT

-643 IENIRKKRELFS
+643 IENIRKKRELF
-655 NSGFRFFYKGRNNRQ
+655 N

>member
-201 PIFENNNKINNNEDE
+201 PIFENNNKINNNEDD

-221 TNNSNVYNQNNQNS
+221 TNNSNVYNQNNPNI

-242 ENDYKNQFE
+242 ENDINNQFE

-369 QYDNNKIN
+369 QYDNNKLN

-401 KNKFEKEENTKNRN
+401 KNKFEKEENTKNSN

-643 IENIRKKRELFS
+643 IENIRKKRELF
-655 NSGFRFFYKGRNNRQ
+655 N

>member
-201 PIFENNNKINNNEDE
+201 PIFENNNKINNNEDD

-221 TNNSNVYNQNNQNS
+221 TNNSNVYIQNNPNI

-242 ENDYKNQFE
+242 ENDNNNQFE

-401 KNKFEKEENTKNRN
+401 KNKFEKEENTKNSN

-643 IENIRKKRELFS
+643 IENIRKKRELF
-655 NSGFRFFYKGRNNRQ
+655 N

>member
-1 MSDKNIFYGTL
+1 MSDKNTFYGNLKTL
-12 KTSKDIFKL
+12 KEVYKL
-21 TKQRISIG
+21 TKQRVSIG

-68 TYVNGQKLKTIPL
+68 TYVNGQKLKTVPL

-93 CDIEYI
+93 YDIEYI
-99 FESSN
+99 FESAN

-114 ITMKLSENL
+114 ITMKLSENI
-123 NEKNEQKDEISRTET
+123 NEQNEQKEEISHTET

-171 SFGNSNGMNYNSEQN
+171 SFGNSNGMNYDSEQN
-186 LTNQNINN
+186 LINKNIHNKLNN
-194 KFNSKNQ
+194 KNQ
-201 PIFENNNKINNNEDE
+201 TNFEKNNKINNNEDE

-221 TNNSNVYNQNNQNS
+221 TNNSNVYNKNS
-235 NNYIKNN
+235 NNYLINN
-242 ENDYKNQFE
+242 EYEYKNQFE
-251 QLEKKIAT
+251 QFEKKIEI

-264 EEIKEQFN
+264 EDMKELIN
-272 EKSNKLKKLNNLFDE
+272 EKTIKLKKLNNLFDE

-297 KYNSLMSYSTDIQKK
+297 KYNSLISYSSDIQKK
-312 LDKAN
+312 LEKAN

-322 LKSKSNINNE
+322 LKLKNNLNEE

-347 IMQNEINYYKELSNK
+347 IMQNEINYYKELCNK

-369 QYDNNKIN
+369 QEDNNKISA
-377 TKLNT
+377 KLNA
-382 ISNIFVS
+382 ISNIFVN
-389 ENNKLKK
+389 ENNKLKQ

-401 KNKFEKEENTKNRN
+401 KNKIKKEENNKIN
-415 NIDFKQF
+415 NINFKQF

-434 SIISNYN
+434 NIISTYN
-441 SRLLDSLNKMS
+441 SKLLDSLNKLS
-452 EIFESNNKEEAA
+452 EIFDTNNKEEAA

-475 MENQKLISENSK
+475 IENQKLISENSK

-495 QSIIN
+495 QSILN
-500 AEYNNKLKNKQNFNT
+500 AEYKSDKLKTKQNFNNF
-515 YEFNESNLEMNPYN
+515 ELDESNIEMNANN

-538 KINEMENIVERL
+538 KIYEMESIVEKL
-550 KNINKNNKFENDYN
+550 KNINKNNKYENDYN
-564 YLKESFVN
+564 YLKDSFVN
-572 ILNELKK
+572 ILNELKQK
-579 KDKLVQDLQIKL
+579 EKLVQDLQMKL
-591 KDVIKRNNNN
+591 KDVIQRNNNN
-601 FDENQIVSSIS
+601 FDENQIVTSLS
-612 QKLKEKDNIIENLKN
+612 QKLKEKDNIIQKMKN
-627 QINTNKKF
+627 HVNAEKNM
-635 DVEDSKLK
+635 DVEDTKLR
-643 IENIRKKRELFS
+643 IENIRKKRKLF
-655 NSGFRFFYKGRNNRQ
+655 N

>member
-1 MSDKNIFYGTL
+1 MSDKNTFYGNLKTL
-12 KTSKDIFKL
+12 KEVYKL
-21 TKQRISIG
+21 TKQRVSIG

-68 TYVNGQKLKTIPL
+68 TYVNGQKLKTVPL
-81 KLRTGDKIKFGK
+81 KLRSGDKIKFGK
-93 CDIEYI
+93 YDIEYI
-99 FESSN
+99 FESAN

-114 ITMKLSENL
+114 ITMKLSENI
-123 NEKNEQKDEISRTET
+123 NEQNEQKEEISHTET

-171 SFGNSNGMNYNSEQN
+171 SFGNSNGMNYDSEQN
-186 LTNQNINN
+186 LINKNIHNKLNN
-194 KFNSKNQ
+194 KNQ
-201 PIFENNNKINNNEDE
+201 TNFEKNNKINNNEDE

-221 TNNSNVYNQNNQNS
+221 TNNSNVYNKNS
-235 NNYIKNN
+235 NNYLINN
-242 ENDYKNQFE
+242 EYEYKNQFE
-251 QLEKKIAT
+251 QFEKKIEI

-264 EEIKEQFN
+264 EDMKELIN
-272 EKSNKLKKLNNLFDE
+272 EKTIKLKKLNNLFDE

-297 KYNSLMSYSTDIQKK
+297 KYNSLISYSSDIQKK
-312 LDKAN
+312 LDQAN

-322 LKSKSNINNE
+322 LKSKNNLNEE

-347 IMQNEINYYKELSNK
+347 IMQNEINYYKELCNK

-369 QYDNNKIN
+369 QEDNNKIN

-382 ISNIFVS
+382 ISNIFVN
-389 ENNKLKK
+389 ENNKLKQ

-401 KNKFEKEENTKNRN
+401 KNKIKKEENNKIN
-415 NIDFKQF
+415 NINFKQF

-434 SIISNYN
+434 NIISTYN
-441 SRLLDSLNKMS
+441 SKLLDSLNKLS
-452 EIFESNNKEEAA
+452 EIFDTNNKEEAA

-475 MENQKLISENSK
+475 IENQKLISENSK

-495 QSIIN
+495 QSILN
-500 AEYNNKLKNKQNFNT
+500 AEYKSDKLKTKQNFNNF
-515 YEFNESNLEMNPYN
+515 ELDESNIEMNSNN

-538 KINEMENIVERL
+538 KIYEMESIVEKL
-550 KNINKNNKFENDYN
+550 KNINKNNKYENDYN
-564 YLKESFVN
+564 YLKDSFVN
-572 ILNELKK
+572 ILNELKQK
-579 KDKLVQDLQIKL
+579 EKLVQDLQMKL
-591 KDVIKRNNNN
+591 KDVIQRNNNN
-601 FDENQIVSSIS
+601 FDENQIVTSLS
-612 QKLKEKDNIIENLKN
+612 QKLKEKDNIIQKMKN
-627 QINTNKKF
+627 HVNAEKNM
-635 DVEDSKLK
+635 DVEDTKLR
-643 IENIRKKRELFS
+643 IENIRKKRKLF
-655 NSGFRFFYKGRNNRQ
+655 N

>member
-123 NEKNEQKDEISRTET
+123 NEKYEQKDEISRTET

-194 KFNSKNQ
+194 KFNNKNQ

-221 TNNSNVYNQNNQNS
+221 TNNSNVFNQNTPNS
-235 NNYIKNN
+235 NTYIKNK
-242 ENDYKNQFE
+242 ENDIKNQFE

-297 KYNSLMSYSTDIQKK
+297 KYNSLMSYSTDIKKK

-322 LKSKSNINNE
+322 LKSKNNINNE

-401 KNKFEKEENTKNRN
+401 KNKFEKEENTKNSN

-500 AEYNNKLKNKQNFNT
+500 AEYNNNKLKNKQNFNS

-643 IENIRKKRELFS
+643 IENIRKKRELF
-655 NSGFRFFYKGRNNRQ
+655 N

>member
-1 MSDKNIFYGTL
+1 MSDKNTFYGNLKTL
-12 KTSKDIFKL
+12 KEVYKL
-21 TKQRISIG
+21 TKQRVSIG

-68 TYVNGQKLKTIPL
+68 TYVNGQKLKTVPL
-81 KLRTGDKIKFGK
+81 KLRSGDKIKFGK
-93 CDIEYI
+93 YDIEYI
-99 FESSN
+99 FESAN

-114 ITMKLSENL
+114 ITMKLSENI
-123 NEKNEQKDEISRTET
+123 NEQNEQKEEISHTET

-171 SFGNSNGMNYNSEQN
+171 SFGNSNGMNYDSEQN
-186 LTNQNINN
+186 LINKNIHNKLNN
-194 KFNSKNQ
+194 KNQ
-201 PIFENNNKINNNEDE
+201 TNFEKNNKINNNEDE

-221 TNNSNVYNQNNQNS
+221 TNNSNVYNKNS
-235 NNYIKNN
+235 NNYLINN
-242 ENDYKNQFE
+242 EYEYKNQFE
-251 QLEKKIAT
+251 QFEKKIEI

-264 EEIKEQFN
+264 EDMKELIN
-272 EKSNKLKKLNNLFDE
+272 EKTIKLKKLNNLFDE

-297 KYNSLMSYSTDIQKK
+297 KYNSLISYSSDIQKK
-312 LDKAN
+312 LDQAN

-322 LKSKSNINNE
+322 LKLKNNLNEE

-347 IMQNEINYYKELSNK
+347 IMQNEINYYKELCNK

-369 QYDNNKIN
+369 QEDNNKIN

-382 ISNIFVS
+382 ISNIFVN
-389 ENNKLKK
+389 ENNKLKQ

-401 KNKFEKEENTKNRN
+401 KNKIKKEENNKIN
-415 NIDFKQF
+415 NINFKQF

-434 SIISNYN
+434 NIISTYN
-441 SRLLDSLNKMS
+441 SKLLDSLNKLS
-452 EIFESNNKEEAA
+452 EIFDTNNKEEAA

-475 MENQKLISENSK
+475 IENQKLISENSK

-495 QSIIN
+495 QSILN
-500 AEYNNKLKNKQNFNT
+500 AEYKSDKLKTKQNFNNF
-515 YEFNESNLEMNPYN
+515 ELDESNIEMNANN

-538 KINEMENIVERL
+538 KIYEMESIVEKL
-550 KNINKNNKFENDYN
+550 KNINKNNKYENDYN
-564 YLKESFVN
+564 YLKDSFVN
-572 ILNELKK
+572 ILNELKQK
-579 KDKLVQDLQIKL
+579 EKLVQDLQMKL
-591 KDVIKRNNNN
+591 KDVIQRNNNN
-601 FDENQIVSSIS
+601 FDENQIVTSLS
-612 QKLKEKDNIIENLKN
+612 QKLKEKDNIIQKMKN
-627 QINTNKKF
+627 HVNAEKNM
-635 DVEDSKLK
+635 DVEDTKLR
-643 IENIRKKRELFS
+643 IENIRKKRKLF
-655 NSGFRFFYKGRNNRQ
+655 N

>member
-1 MSDKNIFYGTL
+1 MSDKNTFYGNLKTL
-12 KTSKDIFKL
+12 KEVYKL
-21 TKQRISIG
+21 TKQRVSIG

-68 TYVNGQKLKTIPL
+68 TYVNGQKLKTVPL
-81 KLRTGDKIKFGK
+81 KLRSGDKIKFGK
-93 CDIEYI
+93 YDIEYI
-99 FESSN
+99 FESAN

-114 ITMKLSENL
+114 ITMKLSENI
-123 NEKNEQKDEISRTET
+123 NEQNEQKEEISHTET

-171 SFGNSNGMNYNSEQN
+171 SFGNSNGMNYDSEQN
-186 LTNQNINN
+186 LINKNIHNKLNN
-194 KFNSKNQ
+194 KNQ
-201 PIFENNNKINNNEDE
+201 TNFEKNNKINNNEDE

-221 TNNSNVYNQNNQNS
+221 TNNSNVYNKNS
-235 NNYIKNN
+235 NNYLINN
-242 ENDYKNQFE
+242 EYEYKNQFE
-251 QLEKKIAT
+251 QFEKKIEI

-264 EEIKEQFN
+264 EDMKELIN
-272 EKSNKLKKLNNLFDE
+272 EKTIKLKKLNNLFDE

-297 KYNSLMSYSTDIQKK
+297 KYNSLISYSSDIQKK
-312 LDKAN
+312 LDQAN

-322 LKSKSNINNE
+322 LKSKNNLNEE

-347 IMQNEINYYKELSNK
+347 IMQNEINYYKELCNK

-369 QYDNNKIN
+369 QEDNNKIN

-382 ISNIFVS
+382 ISNIFVN
-389 ENNKLKK
+389 ENNKLKQ

-401 KNKFEKEENTKNRN
+401 KNKIKKEENNKIN
-415 NIDFKQF
+415 NINFKQF

-434 SIISNYN
+434 NIISTYN
-441 SRLLDSLNKMS
+441 SKLLDSLNKLS
-452 EIFESNNKEEAA
+452 EIFDTNNKEEAA

-475 MENQKLISENSK
+475 IENQKLISENSK

-495 QSIIN
+495 QSILN
-500 AEYNNKLKNKQNFNT
+500 AEYKSDKLKTKQNFNNF
-515 YEFNESNLEMNPYN
+515 ELDESNIEMNANN

-538 KINEMENIVERL
+538 KIYEMESIVEKL
-550 KNINKNNKFENDYN
+550 KNINKNNKYENDYN
-564 YLKESFVN
+564 YLKDSFVN
-572 ILNELKK
+572 ILNELKQK
-579 KDKLVQDLQIKL
+579 EKLVQDLQMKL
-591 KDVIKRNNNN
+591 KDVIQRNNNN
-601 FDENQIVSSIS
+601 FDENQLVTSLS
-612 QKLKEKDNIIENLKN
+612 QKLKEKDNIIQKMKN
-627 QINTNKKF
+627 HVNAEKNM
-635 DVEDSKLK
+635 DVEDTKLR
-643 IENIRKKRELFS
+643 IENIRKKRKLF
-655 NSGFRFFYKGRNNRQ
+655 N

>member
-68 TYVNGQKLKTIPL
+68 TYVNGQKLKTVPL
-81 KLRTGDKIKFGK
+81 KLRSGDKIKFGK
-93 CDIEYI
+93 YDIEYI
-99 FESSN
+99 FESAN

-114 ITMKLSENL
+114 ITMKLSENI
-123 NEKNEQKDEISRTET
+123 NEQNEQKEEISHTET

-171 SFGNSNGMNYNSEQN
+171 SFGNSNGMNYDSEQN
-186 LTNQNINN
+186 LINKNIHNKLNN
-194 KFNSKNQ
+194 KNQ
-201 PIFENNNKINNNEDE
+201 TNFENNNKINNNEDE

-221 TNNSNVYNQNNQNS
+221 TNNSNVYNKNS
-235 NNYIKNN
+235 NNYLINN
-242 ENDYKNQFE
+242 EYEYKNQFE
-251 QLEKKIAT
+251 QFEKKIEI

-264 EEIKEQFN
+264 EDMKELIN
-272 EKSNKLKKLNNLFDE
+272 EKTIKLKKLNNLFDE

-297 KYNSLMSYSTDIQKK
+297 KYNSLISYSSDIQKK
-312 LDKAN
+312 LEKAN

-322 LKSKSNINNE
+322 LKLKNNLNEE

-347 IMQNEINYYKELSNK
+347 IMQNEINYYKELCNK

-369 QYDNNKIN
+369 QEDNNKIN

-382 ISNIFVS
+382 ISNIFVN
-389 ENNKLKK
+389 ENNKLKQ

-401 KNKFEKEENTKNRN
+401 KNKIKKEENNKIN
-415 NIDFKQF
+415 NINFKQF

-434 SIISNYN
+434 NIISTYN
-441 SRLLDSLNKMS
+441 SKLLDSLNKLS
-452 EIFESNNKEEAA
+452 EIFDTNNKEEAA

-475 MENQKLISENSK
+475 IENQKLISENSK

-495 QSIIN
+495 QSILN
-500 AEYNNKLKNKQNFNT
+500 AEYKSDKLKTKQNFNNF
-515 YEFNESNLEMNPYN
+515 ELDESNIEMNANN

-538 KINEMENIVERL
+538 KIYEMESIVEKL
-550 KNINKNNKFENDYN
+550 KNINKNNKYENDYN
-564 YLKESFVN
+564 HLKDSFVN
-572 ILNELKK
+572 ILNELKQK
-579 KDKLVQDLQIKL
+579 EKLVQDLQMKL
-591 KDVIKRNNNN
+591 KDVIQRNNNN
-601 FDENQIVSSIS
+601 FDGNQIVTSLS
-612 QKLKEKDNIIENLKN
+612 QKLKEKDNIIQKMKN
-627 QINTNKKF
+627 HVNAEKNM
-635 DVEDSKLK
+635 DVEDTKLR
-643 IENIRKKRELFS
+643 IENIRKKRKLF
-655 NSGFRFFYKGRNNRQ
+655 N